1 MTPFYAK
8 RNAKLVRH
16 CSGKRE
22 CERLP
27 HAPIRLE
34 GFEPPTYGSVGRCSI
49 QLSYRRF
56 FDCKRITKTRKTKVR
71 IGTFSRWVMDIANTC
86 LSGSFRLFV
95 FGVFVILWP
104 ALPQYRER
112 RKSCQ
117 LARKCRELAVR
128 QPENSSIRR
137 GIVNPGKLR
146 ILFLSFPLFR
156 EKDAR
161 RLHRSQRFARGHLI
175 FLSLHRIRSFQR

>member
-1 MTPFYAK
+1 
-8 RNAKLVRH
+8 
-16 CSGKRE
+16 
-22 CERLP
+22 
-27 HAPIRLE
+27 
-34 GFEPPTYGSVGRCSI
+34 
-49 QLSYRRF
+49 LSYRRF

-71 IGTFSRWVMDIANTC
+71 NRHIFSLGHGHCQYR

-95 FGVFVILWP
+95 FRFFVILWP

-137 GIVNPGKLR
+137 GLVNPGKLR

-175 FLSLHRIRSFQR
+175 FLSLHRIRSFLR